1 MGLKNAALPLKERA
15 LAEAI
20 GQEFRDALR
29 EHREELEHARLVQ
42 DAPGSLAGPTHGSSR
57 AGG

>member
-42 DAPGSLAGPTHGSSR
+42 EARREGCGLTYSGH
-57 AGG
+57 

>member
-42 DAPGSLAGPTHGSSR
+42 DAVQAGYGSAYSGR
-57 AGG
+57 

>member
-1 MGLKNAALPLKERA
+1 MRLKNAALPLKERA

-29 EHREELEHARLVQ
+29 EHREELKRDRIIAENTAALFAVH
-42 DAPGSLAGPTHGSSR
+42 
-57 AGG
+57 